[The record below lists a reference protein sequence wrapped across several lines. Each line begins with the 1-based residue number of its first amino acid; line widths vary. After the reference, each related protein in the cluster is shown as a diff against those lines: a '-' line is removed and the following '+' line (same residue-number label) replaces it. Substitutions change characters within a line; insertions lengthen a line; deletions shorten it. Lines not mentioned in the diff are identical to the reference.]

1 MTGRVVTLT
10 PNPSLDR
17 TLEVDG
23 LVRGAVL
30 RAVGTRLDP
39 GGKGVNVSRALAAH
53 GLPTTAVLPSGG
65 PEGVQLTE
73 LLAPRGVEVSVV
85 KINGTVRVNISVVEP
100 DGTVTKLNEP
110 GPELTADEVDRLI
123 DTSLDA
129 AEGATWLVGCGSLPL
144 GAPDDLYA
152 RVAAR
157 LDGGPTRFGVDS
169 SGPALAAAVAAGVD
183 LVKPNLA
190 ELSEV
195 VGRPLARL
203 GDVVEAATELRAR
216 GVGTVLASLGA
227 DGALL
232 ATPDGVWHGRA
243 FIDVP
248 RSSVGAGD
256 ALFAGYLSATDLPP
270 AEALRTALAW
280 GGAAAALPGS
290 RMPAPSDVAAIR
302 VVVHDRIDPARTLI
316 QEPS

>member
-1 MTGRVVTLT
+1 MTGRIVTLT

-17 TLEVDG
+17 TLEVEG

-53 GLPTTAVLPSGG
+53 DLPTTAVLPSGG
-65 PEGVQLTE
+65 PEGAQLTE
-73 LLAPRGVEVSVV
+73 LLAPRGVEVAVV
-85 KINGTVRVNISVVEP
+85 KITGAVRVNISVVEP

-110 GPELTADEVDRLI
+110 GPELTADEVERLI

-129 AEGATWLVGCGSLPL
+129 ADGAAWLVGCGSLPL

-152 RVAAR
+152 RLATR
-157 LDGGPTRFGVDS
+157 LAGGPTRFGVDS
-169 SGPALAAAVAAGVD
+169 SGSALAAALRAGVD

-190 ELSEV
+190 ELSEA

-203 GDVVEAATELRAR
+203 GDVVEAAAELRAA
-216 GVGTVLASLGA
+216 GVGSVLASLGA
-227 DGALL
+227 DGAVL
-232 ATPDGVWHGRA
+232 ATPDGIWHGEA
-243 FIDVP
+243 FIDLP

-256 ALFAGYLSATDLPP
+256 ALFAGYLGAADLPP
-270 AEALRTALAW
+270 SEALRTALAW

-290 RMPAPSDVAAIR
+290 RMPARIDVAATR
-302 VVVHDRIDPARTLI
+302 VLVHDRIDPARTLT